1 MEKKELTCIG
11 CPMGCQVT
19 AILENG
25 VVTQVTGNACAT
37 GDNYARKEVI
47 NPTRIVT
54 STVVIRGGDKT
65 RLSVKTKSDIPKS
78 KIRECMNEINGV
90 RINAPV
96 QIGDIIIADVAGT
109 GVPVIATRNVAQLTI

>member
-25 VVTQVTGNACAT
+25 VVTEVNGNACAT
-37 GDNYARKEVI
+37 GDNYSRKEVI

-65 RLSVKTKSDIPKS
+65 RLSVKTKSDIPKN
-78 KIRECMNEINGV
+78 KIGECMKEINAV

>member
-1 MEKKELTCIG
+1 
-11 CPMGCQVT
+11 MGCQVT

-25 VVTQVTGNACAT
+25 VVTEVNGNACAT

-65 RLSVKTKSDIPKS
+65 RLSVKTKSDIPKN
-78 KIRECMNEINGV
+78 KIGECMKEINAV